1 MILRK
6 TRRKAI
12 RVKPGEIGIPRA
24 LYFFYHPG
32 LWESFF
38 ASLGFTPVVSAPTSR
53 RTVER
58 AGRIA
63 EAEHCLPVKLFQAH
77 LHELVE
83 KVDRVFVPRVL
94 STLDGHISCP
104 KLAALPDVAAIEF
117 EVEILTV
124 DIDQRRKSLGDTL
137 VALARSL
144 GADRKTA
151 RSIAS
156 KAVQQTRS
164 RPRHS
169 SERRPSGDRYL
180 ILGHPYTLGDGF
192 ISGRVFGTLR
202 KLGVNPE
209 RGILADPKMSDS
221 LVKWDTMSRMYHE
234 LESIEPGQYA
244 GVIQISTFNCGCDS
258 MLLDHFRS
266 VAMDKR
272 IPYMVLMFDEHTSL
286 GGVDTRLEAFV
297 DTIRP

>member
-1 MILRK
+1 MILRS
-6 TRRKAI
+6 TRRKAT
-12 RVKPGEIGIPRA
+12 RVEPGEIGIPRA
-24 LYFFYHPG
+24 LSYFYHPG

-38 ASLGFTPVVSAPTSR
+38 ASLGFTPVISAATSR

-58 AGRIA
+58 AGAVA
-63 EAEHCLPVKLFQAH
+63 ESEHCLPVKLFQAH
-77 LHELVE
+77 LHELAE

-94 STLDGHISCP
+94 STLDGHVSCP

-124 DIDQRRKSLGDTL
+124 DIDQRRRSLRDTL
-137 VALARSL
+137 ASLARSL
-144 GADRKTA
+144 GADRRTA
-151 RSIAS
+151 KSIAS
-156 KAVQQTRS
+156 RAVERTRS
-164 RPRHS
+164 GQRRS
-169 SERRPSGDRYL
+169 GERRPSHDRYL

-202 KLGVNPE
+202 KLGVHPE
-209 RGILADPKMSDS
+209 WGSFADAEIPDS
-221 LVKWDTMSRMYHE
+221 FVKWDTMSRMYHE
-234 LESIEPGQYA
+234 LESLAPGEYA

-266 VAMDKR
+266 VATEKR
-272 IPYMVLMFDEHTSL
+272 IPYLVLMFDEHTSL

-297 DTIRP
+297 DSIRQ

>member
-1 MILRK
+1 MILGRAK
-6 TRRKAI
+6 RKAI
-12 RVKPGEIGIPRA
+12 RVEKGEIGIPRA

-32 LWESFF
+32 LWEYFF
-38 ASLGFTPVVSAPTSR
+38 ASLGFVPVVSAPTSR

-58 AGRIA
+58 AGRVA

-77 LHELVE
+77 LDELAE
-83 KVDRVFVPRVL
+83 KVDRVFIPRVL
-94 STLDGHISCP
+94 STLDGHVSCP

-117 EVEILTV
+117 EIEILTV
-124 DIDQRRKSLGDTL
+124 NIDQRRKSLGDTL
-137 VALARSL
+137 VELARRL

-156 KAVQQTRS
+156 KAVERTRS
-164 RPRHS
+164 RQRQS
-169 SERRPSGDRYL
+169 TKRKPSGDRYL
-180 ILGHPYTLGDGF
+180 ILGHPYTLDDGF

-209 RGILADPKMSDS
+209 RGTFADAETPDS

-234 LESIEPGQYA
+234 LESVEPGEYA

-286 GGVDTRLEAFV
+286 GGIDTRLEAFV
-297 DTIRP
+297 DSIRE